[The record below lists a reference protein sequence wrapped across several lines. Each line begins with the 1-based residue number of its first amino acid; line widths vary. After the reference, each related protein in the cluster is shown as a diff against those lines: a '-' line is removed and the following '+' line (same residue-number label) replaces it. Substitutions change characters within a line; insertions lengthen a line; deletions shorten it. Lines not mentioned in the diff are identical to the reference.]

1 MADDSF
7 QTLFDSDTAPDVKRP
22 HTPPADLVMAIALTY
37 EQAVL
42 DCLAALED
50 RTNLRAQA
58 EACVRYEAAMAE
70 YMALPKASYARTTR
84 ALDKRGLITGSEW
97 QRIRDRM
104 SVLSRMPA
112 DRFNCGGR

>member
-1 MADDSF
+1 MADDRTLS
-7 QTLFDSDTAPDVKRP
+7 LFDSDTAPVVRRP
-22 HTPPADLVMAIALTY
+22 HAPPADPAMAIALTY

-42 DCLAALED
+42 DCLEAFDD

-70 YMALPKASYARTTR
+70 YMALPKAIYARTQR
-84 ALDKRGLITGSEW
+84 ALDKRGLITGTEW

-112 DRFNCGGR
+112 DRFN